1 MKISLITLGNKMP
14 TWVESGFNEY
24 QKRLKPTIDLQLKE
38 LALIKRT
45 KNSDSQRILQ
55 QEHTQLCSQ
64 LRPNSHNIALDSRGA
79 QYTSEDLAQQLAHW
93 QQLAKPINIIIG
105 GPEGYHPDTLS
116 HTQEQWSL
124 SKLTFPH
131 PLVRIILAEQIYR
144 AQCIL
149 QKHPYHK

>member
-1 MKISLITLGNKMP
+1 MKISIITLGNKMP
-14 TWVESGFNEY
+14 DWVQSGYIEY
-24 QKRLKPTIDLQLKE
+24 QKRLKPQIDLQLKE
-38 LALIKRT
+38 LALIKRSKT
-45 KNSDSQRILQ
+45 SDNQKILQ
-55 QEHTQLCSQ
+55 QEHSQIISQ
-64 LRPNSHNIALDSRGA
+64 LKPNSHNIALDSRGK
-79 QYTSEDLAQQLAHW
+79 QYTSEQLANQLAYW

-149 QKHPYHK
+149 HKHPYHK